1 MFQQHVVTVL
11 DSEVAGNIIVTGTK
25 KVAAFDLKLEWLT
38 ISASLFLPILYA
50 VSVIWG
56 KLG

>member
-25 KVAAFDLKLEWLT
+25 KVAAFDLKLE
-38 ISASLFLPILYA
+38 
-50 VSVIWG
+50 
-56 KLG
+56 